1 MGAKVT
7 VWGGEHWGNWGN
19 WGNHVALGNV
29 HIEGS

>member
-1 MGAKVT
+1 MRAKVT

-29 HIEGS
+29 HIESS